1 MNQERRK
8 AKRWDVS
15 IPCSITHTGEPIR
28 GRITD
33 VSMGGVFIT
42 ELTGL
47 IPPEGALITVQCQV
61 EDQEIEIKASVDSS
75 VAHSLSNIRS
85 DETVKSIGVKFQD
98 HSQKGHS
105 RHDFV
110 LLLISAS

>member
-1 MNQERRK
+1 
-8 AKRWDVS
+8 
-15 IPCSITHTGEPIR
+15 
-28 GRITD
+28 
-33 VSMGGVFIT
+33 MGGVFIT

-61 EDQEIEIKASVDSS
+61 EDQEIEIKASVDSN

-85 DETVKSIGVKFQD
+85 DETVNSIGVKFQD
-98 HSQKGHS
+98 DSLKEQS

-110 LLLISAS
+110 LHLISAS

>member
-1 MNQERRK
+1 
-8 AKRWDVS
+8 
-15 IPCSITHTGEPIR
+15 
-28 GRITD
+28 
-33 VSMGGVFIT
+33 MGGVFIT

-110 LLLISAS
+110 LLLISDLPPRTRPPSKLDSEPFGVHCTG

>member
-1 MNQERRK
+1 
-8 AKRWDVS
+8 
-15 IPCSITHTGEPIR
+15 
-28 GRITD
+28 
-33 VSMGGVFIT
+33 MGGVFIT

-110 LLLISAS
+110 LLLISDLPPRTRPPSKLDSEPFEVHCTG

>member
-1 MNQERRK
+1 
-8 AKRWDVS
+8 
-15 IPCSITHTGEPIR
+15 
-28 GRITD
+28 
-33 VSMGGVFIT
+33 MGGVFIT

-110 LLLISAS
+110 LLLIPDLPPRTRPPSKLDSEPFEVHCTG

>member
-1 MNQERRK
+1 
-8 AKRWDVS
+8 
-15 IPCSITHTGEPIR
+15 
-28 GRITD
+28 
-33 VSMGGVFIT
+33 MGGVFIT

-110 LLLISAS
+110 LLLISDLPPPTRPPSKLDSEPFEVHCTG